1 MKAAVSSKIDD
12 FFKETKEF
20 DFLAEFLNET
30 IKLFFLAD
38 TIFFSCSKSLYSYKS
53 DIFVVFQISFSAFD
67 FLSFSRIVLCSIF
80 TEVASIG
87 GFP

>member
-30 IKLFFLAD
+30 IKLFFLTD
-38 TIFFSCSKSLYSYKS
+38 KFYFSCSKS
-53 DIFVVFQISFSAFD
+53 
-67 FLSFSRIVLCSIF
+67 VLL
-80 TEVASIG
+80 
-87 GFP
+87 